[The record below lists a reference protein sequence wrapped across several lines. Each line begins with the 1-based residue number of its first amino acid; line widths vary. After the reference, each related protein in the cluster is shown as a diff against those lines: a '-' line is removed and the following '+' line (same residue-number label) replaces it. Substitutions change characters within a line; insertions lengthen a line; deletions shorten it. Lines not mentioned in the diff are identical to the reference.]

1 MAPKIKGSSL
11 ELEPKNQAV
20 PEVRKSPM
28 EVADGSHRWKS
39 PMEVIHGSHRW
50 KSPTVNGRAVEK
62 GKGEEREARRPCLE
76 LPRFGVR
83 VLRPPRVLLRRRLRG
98 HQSRSRRRISGADLR
113 VPSETG
119 KC

>member
-39 PMEVIHGSHRW
+39 P
-50 KSPTVNGRAVEK
+50 TVTGRAVEK
-62 GKGEEREARRPCLE
+62 GEGEEREARRPCLKE
-76 LPRFGVR
+76 
-83 VLRPPRVLLRRRLRG
+83 
-98 HQSRSRRRISGADLR
+98 
-113 VPSETG
+113 
-119 KC
+119 